1 MDPTLT
7 LQLPFILLGR
17 KELKDPDDWSAE
29 ERRTWPVQVIHTTLR
44 KFCPNVNVR
53 LGNSDEQSAQEPVW
67 VLRPM
72 PSGRTRNL
80 NDCQLSIDEK
90 AKLGNN
96 IWSCPMLLQ
105 RAGIPL
111 STKSS
116 AWSSFVEEATRI
128 FAVLTK
134 FIQDCYAPIEGVKG
148 LERGKENKHLRWWSL
163 VTGEQCHLRVSLVPD
178 FIAAQESALPLDI
191 LKDVLIIFAAV
202 ERELTLLS
210 TPASLIEYWSLSRF
224 LEYRAIR
231 QLSQEKT
238 GLWKKL
244 KGKNDWTDKRKR
256 GMYAREKKKWLSG
269 FGEEDRAC
277 ERINGR
283 RREWWDVVDGTEI
296 EELLTEITDF
306 KESGRRVGI
315 EVEFERED
323 KVSGCIELGHMMY

>member
-7 LQLPFILLGR
+7 LQLPLILLGR

-29 ERRTWPVQVIHTTLR
+29 ERQTRPLQVIHTTLR

-53 LGNSDEQSAQEPVW
+53 LGNSDEQFSQEAVW
-67 VLRPM
+67 ILRPI
-72 PSGRTRNL
+72 SSDGTRNL
-80 NDCQLSIDEK
+80 DDCQLSIYEK

-96 IWSCPMLLQ
+96 IWSCSMLLQ

-111 STKSS
+111 STRSS
-116 AWSSFVEEATRI
+116 AWFSFVEEATRI

-134 FIQDCYAPIEGVKG
+134 YIQNCYAPIEGIEC
-148 LERGKENKHLRWWSL
+148 LEIGQENKHLRWWSL
-163 VTGEQCHLRVSLVPD
+163 VTGEQCHLCISLIPD
-178 FIAAQESALPLDI
+178 LITAQESALPLDI
-191 LKDVLIIFAAV
+191 VKDVLIIFAAV

-210 TPASLIEYWSLSRF
+210 TPASLMEYWSLSRF

-231 QLSQEKT
+231 QLSQEKV
-238 GLWKKL
+238 GLWKRL
-244 KGKNDWTDKRKR
+244 KDKKDWTDKRKR
-256 GMYAREKKKWLSG
+256 DMYAHEKKKWLSG

-306 KESGRRVGI
+306 KESGRRMGV
-315 EVEFERED
+315 EVAFGRED
-323 KVSGCIELGHMMY
+323 KVSSCVELGHMMY